1 MSFQVYYAYYIIG
14 LVKKQESAKLP
25 KNIAVLYTITKKN
38 YNIIIF
44 FTNKSV
50 KIYTSCFYKTY
61 YNISKGIYIFIT

>member
-25 KNIAVLYTITKKN
+25 KNIAIIYYNKKN

-61 YNISKGIYIFIT
+61 YNI